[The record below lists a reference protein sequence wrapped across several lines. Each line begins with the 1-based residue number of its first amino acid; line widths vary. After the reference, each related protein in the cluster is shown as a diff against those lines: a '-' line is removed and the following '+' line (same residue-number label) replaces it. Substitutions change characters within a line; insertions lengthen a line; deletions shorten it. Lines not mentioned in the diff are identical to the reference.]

1 MSNYSDITNKRFGKL
16 TAIKRTGTTS
26 YGKAIWL
33 CKCDCGNYKEID
45 GSSLRKG
52 NTKSCGCLVAENHP
66 RKIITNISS
75 TKKLYKLYSAI
86 KQRCYNKKCT
96 NYKNYGGRGIIMSDE
111 WLNNSQL
118 FYNWAIESGYK
129 EGLTIDR
136 IDVNGNYEPSNCRWL
151 TIQEQQQNRTNTV
164 YVIINNK
171 RQSLNELCKKNNV
184 SYNLAYQR
192 LRKGKPIQELFKK

>member
-1 MSNYSDITNKRFGKL
+1 
-16 TAIKRTGTTS
+16 
-26 YGKAIWL
+26 
-33 CKCDCGNYKEID
+33 
-45 GSSLRKG
+45 
-52 NTKSCGCLVAENHP
+52 
-66 RKIITNISS
+66 
-75 TKKLYKLYSAI
+75 
-86 KQRCYNKKCT
+86 
-96 NYKNYGGRGIIMSDE
+96 MSDE

-192 LRKGKPIQELFKK
+192 LRKGKPIQDLFKK